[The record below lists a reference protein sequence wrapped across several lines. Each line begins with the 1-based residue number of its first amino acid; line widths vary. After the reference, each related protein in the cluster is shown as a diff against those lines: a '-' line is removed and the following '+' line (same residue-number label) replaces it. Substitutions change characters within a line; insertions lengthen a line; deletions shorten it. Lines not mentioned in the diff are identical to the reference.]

1 MTDALK
7 NALLKDNIQCIDNV
21 DGKFVFLRAGT
32 STITSGQSL
41 KISSLFS
48 TEIPVGSILIV
59 KASEN
64 AVLKTLVFVCCNA
77 SQADISL
84 NIIKNNLFW
93 FEITASHHYISPK

>member
-7 NALLKDNIQCIDNV
+7 NALLKDNIQCIGVD

-32 STITSGQSL
+32 MTTTTGQSL

-59 KASEN
+59 KANEN
-64 AVLKTLVFVCCNA
+64 ATLKTFVFLCCNA
-77 SQADISL
+77 SQSSVSS
-84 NIIKNNLFW
+84 NITKNNLFW
-93 FEITASHHYISPK
+93 FEITASEHYISPK